1 MVNQYMPR
9 TFGDGVIHE
18 SHIDAMVENCEPLH
32 ELKRGALSEEEKQ
45 IGKLVA
51 DNLVVDGATLQ
62 MGKATWL
69 VEKQK
74 ADLNGSVHFY
84 FEITIVGW
92 MLLDVMDH
100 PYPQYFTLI
109 NE

>member
-1 MVNQYMPR
+1 MFDNLTSLWSSPFFLAMVNQYMPR

-62 MGKATWL
+62 MGKAT
-69 VEKQK
+69 
-74 ADLNGSVHFY
+74 
-84 FEITIVGW
+84 
-92 MLLDVMDH
+92 
-100 PYPQYFTLI
+100 
-109 NE
+109 

>member
-62 MGKATWL
+62 MGKATLL
-69 VEKQK
+69 VEKK
-74 ADLNGSVHFY
+74 EGRFVSFSLTKIFGLSHSFKIFSEFGRLKNHG
-84 FEITIVGW
+84 
-92 MLLDVMDH
+92 
-100 PYPQYFTLI
+100 
-109 NE
+109 